1 MSHCMAEN
9 ILIVFYSYTKES
21 RLEENLKADSIT
33 FTEDEMRQINQELDQ
48 IQIIGARY
56 NAQQESLLEK

>member
-1 MSHCMAEN
+1 MSHCMEEN

-48 IQIIGARY
+48 IQIIGERY

>member
-1 MSHCMAEN
+1 MQET
-9 ILIVFYSYTKES
+9 V
-21 RLEENLKADSIT
+21 RLSNG
-33 FTEDEMRQINQELDQ
+33 FELDQ

>member
-1 MSHCMAEN
+1 MEEN

-48 IQIIGARY
+48 IQIIGERY

>member
-1 MSHCMAEN
+1 MEEN

>member
-1 MSHCMAEN
+1 MSHCMEEN

>member
-1 MSHCMAEN
+1 MAEN